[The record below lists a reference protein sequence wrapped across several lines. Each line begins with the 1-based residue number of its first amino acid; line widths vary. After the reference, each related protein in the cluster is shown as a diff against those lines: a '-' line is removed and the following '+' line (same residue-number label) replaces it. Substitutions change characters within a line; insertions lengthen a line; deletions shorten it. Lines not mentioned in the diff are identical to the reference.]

1 MRKKSVRRRRHE
13 RSTLW
18 RDSYMEKF
26 EEFKIKVVMKAE
38 HVTRDRAIQLI
49 AERSAVK
56 SDNEP
61 VKSET
66 VGSSSCDLLDDNI
79 MTAEEF
85 FSL

>member
-1 MRKKSVRRRRHE
+1 MKVF
-13 RSTLW
+13 
-18 RDSYMEKF
+18 EKF

>member
-1 MRKKSVRRRRHE
+1 MKVF
-13 RSTLW
+13 
-18 RDSYMEKF
+18 EKF

-61 VKSET
+61 VKSES
-66 VGSSSCDLLDDNI
+66 VGSSATDGRDILDVDLI
-79 MTAEEF
+79 SAEEF

>member
-1 MRKKSVRRRRHE
+1 
-13 RSTLW
+13 
-18 RDSYMEKF
+18 MEKF

-56 SDNEP
+56 SDNKP
-61 VKSET
+61 VKKE
-66 VGSSSCDLLDDNI
+66 DDNI

>member
-1 MRKKSVRRRRHE
+1 MTR
-13 RSTLW
+13 
-18 RDSYMEKF
+18 EKF

-56 SDNEP
+56 SDNKP
-61 VKSET
+61 VKKE
-66 VGSSSCDLLDDNI
+66 DDNI